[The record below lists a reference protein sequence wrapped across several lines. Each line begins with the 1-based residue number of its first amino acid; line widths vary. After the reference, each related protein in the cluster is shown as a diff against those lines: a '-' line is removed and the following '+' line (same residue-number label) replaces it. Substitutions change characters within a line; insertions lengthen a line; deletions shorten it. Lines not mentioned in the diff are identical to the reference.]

1 MELEYFEVYFLS
13 LQNNGVFDISDHS
26 ISTLEILE
34 SHRTFCVDFIWGEA
48 ERSFVCFCRLFS
60 AYGMIYFCLSCLSQM
75 ELLDICRFP
84 TLEQLPDEFNPPFP
98 RVGRT
103 YRQTPRGPLVTL
115 TESAARLLELHLP
128 ISLSCYLLLL
138 FLCVDFV
145 PGIFSTLSKTSLLRI
160 VYV

>member
-1 MELEYFEVYFLS
+1 MRCTFFLYKIMGS
-13 LQNNGVFDISDHS
+13 LTFQITPFLLWKFWNHTGPFVWIS
-26 ISTLEILE
+26 
-34 SHRTFCVDFIWGEA
+34 FGEKQK
-48 ERSFVCFCRLFS
+48 RSFVCFCCLFS

-84 TLEQLPDEFNPPFP
+84 TLEQLPDEFNPLFP

-103 YRQTPRGPLVTL
+103 YRWTPRGPLVTL

-128 ISLSCYLLLL
+128 ISLSCYFLLL

-145 PGIFSTLSKTSLLRI
+145 PGIIFHSK
-160 VYV
+160 